1 VQLIDDEGRIFGKF
15 NLVDVLA
22 GIVLLGIVP
31 VAYIAFVLFQT
42 PDVSIQSIEPN
53 RVTADSVERLRVTGM
68 HLRPSLRV
76 VIGGSRVESFL
87 VESQTS
93 AEFSLPD
100 LSAGTYDVILL
111 DEELEVARLVDAV
124 TVESTPAMTISSVK
138 PTYALTGEPGN
149 LRIQGKRFEP
159 YLSARFIP
167 DDDGPMIEA
176 PAFLLESATDAEI
189 RLPQLPVGDYE
200 LVLYD
205 AEDVRQG
212 SAAKLFTV
220 TPPPTITS
228 PERCEGVPCIGG
240 ARMIEGQNKYL
251 YITGEYFDP
260 LMWPHFEPYLSE
272 PYSEVYE
279 SPESIFTERIS
290 GDSINLQRARILL
303 PDLRPGTYTFV
314 LVLPAEQRF
323 GGEPR
328 ELARVQGLLT
338 VLPDPGALRSETN
351 KQWIIFLDSLLAT
364 QRLARVTIRFVT
376 RPELQLSMQPGDTDT
391 LALADETRALASLL
405 FIDSVDTE
413 RLQSFI
419 ELLPTETVARV
430 LELLVEGRVASGL
443 SVGRSGDARVAAEE
457 TWNSALAGDQNAQR
471 HVMRILEAEEERKYA
486 PSFSTV
492 QSVGPRSLMKGSG
505 TVGLPL
511 SGPGPS
517 YITDQPV
524 EVFDAVVDVPVTLT
538 RAGWAYHD
546 QYIKV
551 GGLFHFESVD
561 YVTDGWVLDMEL
573 LGGSD
578 KEP

>member
-1 VQLIDDEGRIFGKF
+1 MQLIDEEGRIFGKF
-15 NLVDVLA
+15 NLVDVLVV
-22 GIVLLGIVP
+22 IVLLGIIP
-31 VAYIAFVLFQT
+31 IAYSTFVLFQT

-53 RVTADSVERLRVTGM
+53 RVTADSVERLRVTGVN
-68 HLRPSLRV
+68 LRPSLRV
-76 VIGGSRVESFL
+76 VIGGSGVESFL

-93 AEFSLPD
+93 AEFRLPD

-111 DEELEVARLVDAV
+111 DEEVEVARLVDAV
-124 TVESTPAMTISSVK
+124 TVESAPAMTISSFK
-138 PTYALTGEPGN
+138 PAYALTGEPGN

-167 DDDGPMIEA
+167 NDDGAMIEA
-176 PAFLLESATDAEI
+176 PAFLLESATAAEI

-205 AEDVRQG
+205 AEDVRQV

-228 PERCEGVPCIGG
+228 PERCEGIPCIGG

-251 YITGEYFDP
+251 YITGEYFAP
-260 LMWPHFEPYLSE
+260 LIWPHFEPYLSE

-279 SPESIFTERIS
+279 SPEPIFTEGS
-290 GDSINLQRARILL
+290 SDDSINLQRARILL
-303 PDLRPGTYTFV
+303 PDLRPGTYTLV
-314 LVLPAEQRF
+314 LVLPAEHRF

-338 VLPDPGALRSETN
+338 VLPDPEALRV
-351 KQWIIFLDSLLAT
+351 AT
-364 QRLARVTIRFVT
+364 QRLARLTIRFVT
-376 RPELQLSMQPGDTDT
+376 RPEVQLSMQPGDTDT
-391 LALADETRALASLL
+391 LALAAGDTRDFAPLLA
-405 FIDSVDTE
+405 IDSVDTE

-419 ELLPTETVARV
+419 ELLPTETVAHV
-430 LELLVEGRVASGL
+430 LEVLVEGGIASGL

-471 HVMRILEAEEERKYA
+471 QVMHILEVEEERGDDVFVA
-486 PSFSTV
+486 TV

-517 YITDQPV
+517 YISDQPV

-538 RAGWAYHD
+538 RLGWSYHD

-551 GGLFHFESVD
+551 GGLFRFESVG
-561 YVTDGWVLDMEL
+561 YMTDGWVLDMEL